1 MQSNKEELKETLL
14 DLLLEDKEF
23 RHAVAGAIGYKEILD
38 RFARVE
44 EEIKELRRDMDARF
58 LKVEEEIK
66 ALREE
71 ANNLRKETNNL
82 RKDMNDLRRD
92 MLEGFRRHDEEFAKL
107 RQDMLEGFKRHDE
120 EFAKM
125 RQDMQEGFRR
135 HDEEL
140 KRHWESIEKLRQDM
154 QEGFRRHDEEL
165 KRHWESI
172 EKLRQ
177 DMQEGFKRHD
187 EELKRHWESIEKLRQ
202 DMQEGFRRHDRL
214 IQELSIS
221 IGSLGRRTGKDM
233 ERMILNIYRDQL
245 MQIGIDRDKA
255 RRFEYIDKEGLYGLK
270 GKRYEF
276 DIIVSN
282 SHVDILEVKN
292 RVAEDDIVTFY
303 EKVNSI
309 KPVIEREYGSVKR
322 LVTVSIHIDR
332 EALTKAKELGVECIY
347 GYIVRG

>member
-177 DMQEGFKRHD
+177 DMQEGF
-187 EELKRHWESIEKLRQ
+187 
-202 DMQEGFRRHDRL
+202 RRHDRL

-245 MQIGIDRDKA
+245 VQLGIDRDKA

-322 LVTVSIHIDR
+322 LVTVSIHIDK